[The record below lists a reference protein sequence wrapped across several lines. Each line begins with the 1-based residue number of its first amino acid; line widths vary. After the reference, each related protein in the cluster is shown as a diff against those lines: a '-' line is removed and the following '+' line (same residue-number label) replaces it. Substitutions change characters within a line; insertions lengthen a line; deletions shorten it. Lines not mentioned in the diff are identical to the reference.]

1 MKKRILSLG
10 LLAIFVLSMCCVG
23 AAAAEARASST
34 LTLFTASAS
43 KGNNSG
49 EVKISYDVQTNTPA
63 DKVGISSI
71 AIYKSD
77 GSYVTT
83 VTGTTGNGLV
93 RTGAYRHKSTYVYTG
108 TSGTSYYAV
117 VTGFATIG
125 SDSDSRTVTTS
136 TIKAP

>member
-1 MKKRILSLG
+1 MG
-10 LLAIFVLSMCCVG
+10 FVVVFMLSMCFVG
-23 AAAAEARASST
+23 ANAVESRASTT
-34 LTLFTASAS
+34 LYLFTASTS
-43 KGNNSG
+43 KGSNSG
-49 EVKISYDVQTNTPA
+49 EVKINYDVYASQKA
-63 DKVGISSI
+63 DEVGISSI
-71 AIYKSD
+71 VIYKSD

-83 VTGTTGNGLV
+83 ITGTTGNGLI
-93 RTGAYRHKSTYVYTG
+93 RTGVIRHKSTYVYTG